1 MLKKQFAVLMSTY
14 NGELFIKEQIDSI
27 LAQKDVDITLYIR
40 DDGSNDN
47 TVKLIKE
54 YIKKYDCIRFM
65 NDNNNLRP
73 GASFMKLLLSVLK
86 KKKNTTFMLLQIR
99 MIYGLKI
106 NFPLLLRRLEIMTSL
121 SFIVLINIFIKTV
134 RMKVFASMKYL
145 IFLLLVISQK
155 MKYMAVQW

>member
-86 KKKNTTFMLLQIR
+86 KEKKYDFYAFADQDDIWLENKVETLL
-99 MIYGLKI
+99 
-106 NFPLLLRRLEIMTSL
+106 NEIKKDEET
-121 SFIVLINIFIKTV
+121 N
-134 RMKVFASMKYL
+134 
-145 IFLLLVISQK
+145 
-155 MKYMAVQW
+155 